1 MSRIKFPGY
10 LLAYTI
16 IFGSAIT
23 GCNKHDIEPNTNN
36 PGAQEPEPI
45 IPTYDSIYDA
55 SYNLYIVNDDTPN
68 YSPHAPNTP
77 LTKEEEM
84 IGHTLNEY
92 ATEMLSEYDTEGD
105 ENIVVSPL
113 SATMLYAM
121 MANFVDESKGENAFK
136 EGMGIEASNNE
147 DVNTYFHKYID
158 MQKEKDVYQNEVD
171 NGISVDNHL
180 WMDKNSSIYNSFLS
194 TAKSYGFGVK
204 GMDISDESTI
214 ETINDAISSQM
225 GSNDATLKSS
235 ANNGATSMITS
246 TITFK
251 NEWETK
257 FYVDSTQNNLFTNFN
272 GSTTTCKLL
281 HATRKDRY
289 YKFLY
294 FNMMEIPYKGF
305 KYSMYIALPHD
316 GVKLSQVLTELNNKG
331 INQCMEM
338 VSDTTRSYHGEYL
351 INRDSVT
358 SHGTYAV
365 VDTLIS
371 DTVFNVSI
379 PIFKLC
385 SAMGLNPNSTKG
397 ISATKSMYKTNMTK
411 VSPNGFKLG
420 NVFQA
425 CDFEIN
431 ENGTSAS
438 SSGSIPNVWTGVGVT
453 PHVNEQKSIV
463 VVDGNSTDF
472 EVPKGRKIQ
481 EKVKVP
487 FCVLHPFI
495 VFIRDNKCGTIPFAC
510 SIKRLDANF

>member
-1 MSRIKFPGY
+1 
-10 LLAYTI
+10 
-16 IFGSAIT
+16 
-23 GCNKHDIEPNTNN
+23 
-36 PGAQEPEPI
+36 
-45 IPTYDSIYDA
+45 
-55 SYNLYIVNDDTPN
+55 
-68 YSPHAPNTP
+68 
-77 LTKEEEM
+77 M

-257 FYVDSTQNNLFTNFN
+257 FYVDSTQKNLFTNFN

-316 GVKLSQVLTELNNKG
+316 GVKLSQVLTELNN
-331 INQCMEM
+331 
-338 VSDTTRSYHGEYL
+338 T
-351 INRDSVT
+351 
-358 SHGTYAV
+358 
-365 VDTLIS
+365 
-371 DTVFNVSI
+371 
-379 PIFKLC
+379 
-385 SAMGLNPNSTKG
+385 
-397 ISATKSMYKTNMTK
+397 
-411 VSPNGFKLG
+411 
-420 NVFQA
+420 
-425 CDFEIN
+425 
-431 ENGTSAS
+431 
-438 SSGSIPNVWTGVGVT
+438 
-453 PHVNEQKSIV
+453 
-463 VVDGNSTDF
+463 
-472 EVPKGRKIQ
+472 
-481 EKVKVP
+481 
-487 FCVLHPFI
+487 
-495 VFIRDNKCGTIPFAC
+495 
-510 SIKRLDANF
+510 